1 MKKLLL
7 AVTVCSAMLLSACT
21 TNRYG
26 EIESAGCDTGTNY
39 GGAAIGAVGGALVG
53 SLIGGGTGNT
63 LATIGGA
70 AAGGYAGS
78 KTNIGC
84 PTRR

>member
-1 MKKLLL
+1 MKRLLVLGAVVVSLGL
-7 AVTVCSAMLLSACT
+7 AGCT
-21 TNRYG
+21 TTPSGQIRSN
-26 EIESAGCDTGTNY
+26 CQNGTNY
-39 GGAAIGAVGGALVG
+39 GGAAVGAIGGALVG

-78 KTNIGC
+78 QTNVGC
-84 PTRR
+84 R